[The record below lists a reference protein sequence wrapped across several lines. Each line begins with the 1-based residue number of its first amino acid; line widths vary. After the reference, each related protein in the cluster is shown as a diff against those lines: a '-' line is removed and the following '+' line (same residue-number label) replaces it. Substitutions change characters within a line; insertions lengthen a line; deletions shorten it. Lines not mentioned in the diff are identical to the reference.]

1 MHAMGSIYCS
11 RHAII
16 YSIANNL
23 INLPVPHLNWN
34 IRFDYAHY
42 SWSCDNRDGYFA
54 SRFLASILMAF

>member
-23 INLPVPHLNWN
+23 INLSVPHLNWN
-34 IRFDYAHY
+34 ICFDHAHN
-42 SWSCDNRDGYFA
+42 SRSSDNRNGYFA